1 MTQGTLGGRKPLVEG
16 LRASGGGGGWL
27 LGTEDAK
34 GKGPWGTEGR
44 CAEHMFTMCPG
55 QCGPQPG
62 VCAGAQLRAA
72 RWQAV
77 LQRALCYLIRI
88 TEQLRT
94 QSSVSFTGHCNLN
107 AHRQKNGQEDVVC
120 VHERILLSH
129 EK

>member
-1 MTQGTLGGRKPLVEG
+1 MVAGNRGCKGEGTLGNRGQMC
-16 LRASGGGGGWL
+16 RAV
-27 LGTEDAK
+27 
-34 GKGPWGTEGR
+34 
-44 CAEHMFTMCPG
+44 FTMCPG

-94 QSSVSFTGHCNLN
+94 QSSVSFTCHCNLN